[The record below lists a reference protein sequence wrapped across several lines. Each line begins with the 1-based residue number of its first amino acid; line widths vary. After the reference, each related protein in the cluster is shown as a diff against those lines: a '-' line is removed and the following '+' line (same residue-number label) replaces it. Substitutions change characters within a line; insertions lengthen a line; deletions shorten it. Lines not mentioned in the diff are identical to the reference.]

1 MSTIKMQDY
10 IVQGQNIFV
19 GLEESKR
26 TWRVAVRSGGILIH
40 QARMPM
46 GYPNLIGYFKNKF
59 PKCKITLIY
68 EAGFH
73 GFWLHDLLK
82 KDGIEC
88 IVTPPHRV
96 TEEKTSRVKT
106 DPRDARRLAKN
117 LENNDYKAC
126 FVPDRERREDRQI
139 SRRLEDQ
146 QHNIVRTR
154 NQIWKMLDFHG
165 IGVKFAGKYP
175 TTKDIRRLR
184 ELPLPEELARA
195 MKSYLDHLE
204 FLWKDVLELRA
215 QLRAM
220 TEKQRYKK
228 TFAIIHSVP
237 GIGWFTAI
245 RLVLEWGED
254 LTRFANKR
262 KLAGRILRCVT
273 LGQPYT
279 VGLVAAG
286 GEASD

>member
-1 MSTIKMQDY
+1 
-10 IVQGQNIFV
+10 
-19 GLEESKR
+19 
-26 TWRVAVRSGGILIH
+26 
-40 QARMPM
+40 
-46 GYPNLIGYFKNKF
+46 
-59 PKCKITLIY
+59 
-68 EAGFH
+68 
-73 GFWLHDLLK
+73 
-82 KDGIEC
+82 
-88 IVTPPHRV
+88 
-96 TEEKTSRVKT
+96 
-106 DPRDARRLAKN
+106 
-117 LENNDYKAC
+117 
-126 FVPDRERREDRQI
+126 
-139 SRRLEDQ
+139 
-146 QHNIVRTR
+146 
-154 NQIWKMLDFHG
+154 MLDFHG

-262 KLAGRILRCVT
+262 KLASF
-273 LGQPYT
+273 LGLTASEYSTGET
-279 VGLVAAG
+279 VRRGSLTGLGHQKPLMA
-286 GEASD
+286 D